1 MLICCLFGSSFIR
14 SASKHP
20 KYWRGNMEKHMISCW
35 SKQRMPSHAGHGKAA
50 KGHLRGSPLAW
61 ATKTYSAMCQ
71 GKSYPR
77 TSKKDVNQWNIQKSP
92 NNIWCLENT
101 QTTTAKSHSSFSGT
115 EKTMSF
121 LGSAPF
127 LGHEMP
133 RGYFCGHF
141 WSCVKPEGNCQQ
153 HQRIQE
159 RNLTSI
165 SWDIMGGF
173 HPLGPRKLWNI
184 FFDYKLSPD
193 NFEV

>member
-20 KYWRGNMEKHMISCW
+20 KYWRENMEKHMISCW

-77 TSKKDVNQWNIQKSP
+77 TSKKDDNQWNIQKSP

-101 QTTTAKSHSSFSGT
+101 QCQTTTAKSQCSFSGT

-121 LGSAPF
+121 LGSAF
-127 LGHEMP
+127 RWP
-133 RGYFCGHF
+133 RDATRIFAGK
-141 WSCVKPEGNCQQ
+141 WSCGNLK
-153 HQRIQE
+153 E
-159 RNLTSI
+159 TAN
-165 SWDIMGGF
+165 
-173 HPLGPRKLWNI
+173 NI
-184 FFDYKLSPD
+184 KGYKK
-193 NFEV
+193 ET